1 MRRLAIC
8 VASGGWLACA
18 PPAAPATETAAIT
31 QGVAAQD
38 PAVVAILGADGT
50 LGCTGTLI
58 APHTVLTAGHCV
70 PALRRRELSVFFGD
84 SLAAGGVFVAV
95 SDTRIHPDFDPAS
108 LAHDLAL
115 FTLREVGPVSPLPLD
130 PRTFDASL
138 VGQTLR
144 IVGFGVTAPDSG
156 DTGAKRSGTASVTAV
171 DALDLTASGAPSLPC
186 RGDSGG
192 PALLD
197 DGTGEHIGGVVSRG
211 DPGCVVDGVFARV
224 DVARDTFITPYLAA
238 TAPGTAPTGDPCFYD
253 GHCAEGTCAQATDDP
268 LLYFCTR
275 PCDGDGDCPD
285 AMTCAAHE
293 CRYPVP
299 SPGALGSS
307 CTADS
312 ECTSDDCYGTCTR
325 SCLGKPDS
333 CPAGFDCVAV
343 DTFVND
349 CLPKSGGCGCTTSA
363 SPRGGASVLLLGLLV
378 ALRLRR
384 RQRRLLHG
392 RLRALA
398 QHEQVR
404 QLRVRL

>member
-1 MRRLAIC
+1 
-8 VASGGWLACA
+8 VASCGWLACA
-18 PPAAPATETAAIT
+18 APADPATETAAIT

-84 SLAAGGVFVAV
+84 SLSGAGIFIAV
-95 SDTRIHPDFDPAS
+95 SDTRVEPDFDPAT
-108 LAHDLAL
+108 LAHDVAL
-115 FTLREVGPVSPLPLD
+115 FTLREAGPVAPLALD
-130 PRTFDASL
+130 PRTLDASL

-144 IVGFGVTAPDSG
+144 IVGFGVTAPGAG
-156 DTGAKRSGTASVTAV
+156 DTGDKRSGTASVTAV
-171 DALDLTASGAPSLPC
+171 DALDVTAVGAPSLPC

-197 DGTGEHIGGVVSRG
+197 DGTGERVGGVVSRG
-211 DPGCVVDGVFARV
+211 DPGCVTDGVFARV
-224 DVARDTFITPYLAA
+224 DVARDTFIAPYLAA
-238 TAPGTAPTGDPCFYD
+238 TAPGTAATGDPCFYD
-253 GHCAEGTCAQATDDP
+253 GHCAEGTCAQAADDP

-275 PCDGDGDCPD
+275 PCNGDRDCP
-285 AMTCAAHE
+285 AALACTAGE
-293 CRYPVP
+293 CRHPLP

-325 SCLGKPDS
+325 SCFGKPDS

-343 DTFVND
+343 DTFVDD
-349 CLPKSGGCGCTTSA
+349 CLPKAGGCGCSTEE
-363 SPRGGASVLLLGLLV
+363 GGGWTLPLGLLV

-384 RQRRLLHG
+384 RQRRLRHR
-392 RLRALA
+392 RL
-398 QHEQVR
+398 
-404 QLRVRL
+404 